1 MAMKPLFGLIMRT
14 ELYIGGAWREG
25 GGEKFFSHDPATGD
39 KVWQGHAASADD
51 VSEAMAAAR
60 LAFPAW
66 SRRPIEER
74 VTIARAFAKAI
85 EKRADELAQTISRE
99 MGKAAWDARGEVQA
113 MIGKIEIS
121 IRAQAE
127 RASAREEKAAFG
139 AMSLSHHAH
148 GVLGVFGP
156 FNFPG
161 HLPNG
166 HIVPALLAGN
176 CILFKPSELTP
187 GVGALMAE
195 AWDEAGLPAGVL
207 NLLQGAREVGAA
219 LLDSAGLNGVLFT
232 GSAQTGAL
240 IHRKFAGRPDVMLAL
255 ELGGNNPLIVWPP
268 VDAKA
273 AANLIV
279 HSAFATSGQR
289 CSCARRLIVPAGA
302 AGDAIIAALAEV
314 TPKIVVGP
322 ASQMPEPFLGP
333 LVNADAADRTVK
345 FEQGLVQLGAN
356 VIVPVK
362 RDGAFVHPGVIDVTG
377 LSPPDEELFGPILQ
391 VYRVQDFDHAL
402 DVANATRFG
411 LAGGLISDD
420 PALWARVKNEMRVG
434 VLNWNR
440 PTTGASGA
448 MPFGGPGLSGSLRPS
463 AYYAA
468 DYVAYPVATQSSEK
482 AVAIAA
488 PGLPE

>member
-1 MAMKPLFGLIMRT
+1 
-14 ELYIGGAWREG
+14 
-25 GGEKFFSHDPATGD
+25 
-39 KVWQGHAASADD
+39 
-51 VSEAMAAAR
+51 AMAAAR

-74 VTIARAFAKAI
+74 VAIARKFGEI
-85 EKRADELAQTISRE
+85 IKRRGEEIAQTISRE
-99 MGKAAWDARGEVQA
+99 MGKALWDARGEVQA
-113 MIGKIEIS
+113 MAGKIELS

-127 RASAREEKAAFG
+127 RAGAKEEKTAFG
-139 AMSLSHHAH
+139 ATVLAHHAH

-176 CILFKPSELTP
+176 TILFKPSELTP
-187 GVGALMAE
+187 GVGALMVE
-195 AWDEAGLPAGVL
+195 AWEEAGLPAGVL
-207 NLLQGAREVGAA
+207 NLLQGAVETGAA
-219 LLDSAGLNGVLFT
+219 LLDASGLNGVLFT

-240 IHRKFAGRPDVMLAL
+240 IHRKFAGRPDMLLAL

-268 VDAKA
+268 VDVKA
-273 AANLIV
+273 AANLIA

-289 CSCARRLIVPAGA
+289 CSCARRLIVPTGDD
-302 AGDAIIAALAEV
+302 GDAIVQAVADVARNIRVDRGDA
-314 TPKIVVGP
+314 T
-322 ASQMPEPFLGP
+322 PEPFMGP
-333 LVNADAADRTVK
+333 LVNAHAADRAVK
-345 FEQGLVQLGAN
+345 FEQGLAAMGAKI
-356 VIVPVK
+356 VVPVK

-377 LSPPDEELFGPILQ
+377 LSPPDEELFGPVLQ
-391 VYRVQDFDHAL
+391 VYRASDFDHAL
-402 DVANATRFG
+402 DLANATRFG

-420 PALWARVKNEMRVG
+420 PALWARVKNELRAG

-448 MPFGGPGLSGSLRPS
+448 LPFGGPGLSGSLRPS

-468 DYVAYPVATQSSEK
+468 DYVAYPVATQLSEK
-482 AVAIAA
+482 AAPIPA

>member
-1 MAMKPLFGLIMRT
+1 MRT
-14 ELYIGGAWREG
+14 ELYIDGAWRAG
-25 GGEKFFSHDPATGD
+25 SGERFSSHDPATGD
-39 KVWQGHAASADD
+39 KVWEGRAATADD
-51 VSEAMAAAR
+51 VAEAMAAAR
-60 LAFPAW
+60 LAFPTW
-66 SRRPIEER
+66 SRRPLEER
-74 VTIARAFAKAI
+74 VAI
-85 EKRADELAQTISRE
+85 VRKFGDIIKRRSEEIAQTISRE
-99 MGKAAWDARGEVQA
+99 MGKALWDARGEVQA
-113 MIGKIEIS
+113 MAGKIDLS

-127 RASAREEKAAFG
+127 RAGAKEEKTAFG
-139 AMSLSHHAH
+139 ATVLAHHAH

-176 CILFKPSELTP
+176 TILFKPSELTP
-187 GVGALMAE
+187 GVGALMVE
-195 AWDEAGLPAGVL
+195 AWEEAGLPAGVF
-207 NLLQGAREVGAA
+207 NLLQGARETGAA
-219 LLDSAGLNGVLFT
+219 LLDASGLNGVLFT

-240 IHRKFAGRPDVMLAL
+240 IHRKFAGRPDMLLAL

-273 AANLIV
+273 AANLIA

-289 CSCARRLIVPAGA
+289 CSCARRLIVPKGA
-302 AGDAIIAALAEV
+302 EGDAIIQTVAEFAQ
-314 TPKIVVGP
+314 KIRVDRGD
-322 ASQMPEPFLGP
+322 ATPEPFMGP
-333 LVNADAADRTVK
+333 LVNAHAADRAVK
-345 FEQGLVQLGAN
+345 FEQGLAAMGAKI
-356 VIVPVK
+356 VVPVK

-377 LSPPDEELFGPILQ
+377 LSPPDEELFGPVLQ
-391 VYRVQDFDHAL
+391 VYRASDFDHAL
-402 DVANATRFG
+402 DLANATRFG

-420 PALWARVKNEMRVG
+420 AALWARVKNELRAG

-448 MPFGGPGLSGSLRPS
+448 LPFGGPGLSGSLRPS

-468 DYVAYPVATQSSEK
+468 DYVAYPVATQLSEK
-482 AVAIAA
+482 AASIPA

>member
-1 MAMKPLFGLIMRT
+1 MMHA
-14 ELYIGGAWREG
+14 ELYIDGAWRPG
-25 GGEKFFSHDPATGD
+25 GGALFASHDPATGD
-39 KVWQGHAASADD
+39 KVWEGRAADADD
-51 VSEAMAAAR
+51 VSAAMAAAR
-60 LAFPAW
+60 LAFPGW
-66 SRRPIEER
+66 SRRPTEER
-74 VTIARAFAKAI
+74 VAIAQAFAKVI
-85 EKRADELAQTISRE
+85 ERRADEIARTISRE
-99 MGKAAWDARGEVQA
+99 MGKALWDAKGETQA
-113 MIGKIEIS
+113 MIGKVALS

-127 RASAREEKAAFG
+127 RAGTKEESAAFG
-139 AMSLSHHAH
+139 ATALSHHAH
-148 GVLGVFGP
+148 GVLAVFGP

-187 GVGALMAE
+187 GVGALMME
-195 AWDEAGLPAGVL
+195 AWEEAGLPAGVL
-207 NLLQGAREVGAA
+207 NLLQGGPETGAA
-219 LLDSAGLNGVLFT
+219 ILDSRGLNGVLFT
-232 GSAQTGAL
+232 GSAHTGAL
-240 IHRKFAGRPDVMLAL
+240 IHKKFAGRPDVLLAL

-289 CSCARRLIVPAGA
+289 CSCARRLIVPDGE
-302 AGDAIIAALAEV
+302 GGEAIVRALAELI
-314 TPKIVVGP
+314 PQISVGP
-322 ASQMPEPFLGP
+322 ATQTPEPFMGP
-333 LVNADAADRTVK
+333 LVNAHAADRAVK
-345 FEQGLVQLGAN
+345 FEQGLAAMGATP
-356 VIVPVK
+356 IVPV
-362 RDGAFVHPGVIDVTG
+362 RREGALVTPGVIDVTG

-391 VYRVQDFDHAL
+391 VYRVADFEHAL

-420 PALWARVKNEMRVG
+420 PQLWARVKSELRAG

-448 MPFGGPGLSGSLRPS
+448 LPFGGPGLSGSLRPS

-468 DYVAYPVATQSSEK
+468 DYVAYPVATQFAEK
-482 AVAIAA
+482 AAPIAA
-488 PGLPE
+488 PGLPS

>member
-1 MAMKPLFGLIMRT
+1 MRT
-14 ELYIGGAWREG
+14 ENFIGGEWREG
-25 GGEKFFSHDPATGD
+25 AGERFSSHDPASGD
-39 KVWQGHAASADD
+39 KVWEGRAASADD
-51 VSEAMAAAR
+51 VAEAMAAAR

-66 SRRPIEER
+66 SRRPVEER
-74 VTIARAFAKAI
+74 IAIARAFGKEL
-85 EKRADELAQTISRE
+85 EKRADEIARTISRE
-99 MGKAAWDARGEVQA
+99 MGKAGWDARGEVQA

-127 RASAREEKAAFG
+127 RAGAKEEKAPFG
-139 AMSLSHHAH
+139 AMALSHHAH
-148 GVLGVFGP
+148 GVLAVFGP

-176 CILFKPSELTP
+176 CLIFKPSEFTP
-187 GVGALMAE
+187 GVGALMVE
-195 AWDEAGLPAGVL
+195 AWEAAGLPPGVL
-207 NLLQGAREVGAA
+207 NLAQGGRDTGAA
-219 LLDSAGLNGVLFT
+219 LLDAPGLNGVLFT

-240 IHRKFAGRPDVMLAL
+240 IHRKFAGRPDVLLAL

-268 VDAKA
+268 VDVKA
-273 AANLIV
+273 AANLIA

-289 CSCARRLIVPAGA
+289 CSCARRLIVPDTPDGHAIVEA
-302 AGDAIIAALAEV
+302 AAELAARL
-314 TPKIVVGP
+314 VVGP
-322 ASQMPEPFLGP
+322 ADASREPFMGP
-333 LVNADAADRTVK
+333 LVNAHAAERAVK
-345 FEQGLVQLGAN
+345 MQEGLLAMGAKA
-356 VIVPVK
+356 VLPIK
-362 RDGAFVHPGVIDVTG
+362 RNGAFVHPAIIDVTG
-377 LSPPDEELFGPILQ
+377 LSVPDEELFGPLLQ

-411 LAGGLISDD
+411 LAGGLVSDD
-420 PALWARVKNEMRVG
+420 AALWARVKSELRAG

-468 DYVAYPVATQSSEK
+468 DYVAYPVATQLAEK
-482 AVAIAA
+482 AAPIAA

>member
-1 MAMKPLFGLIMRT
+1 MRT
-14 ELYIGGAWREG
+14 EIYIGGAWHKAH
-25 GGEKFFSHDPATGD
+25 GEAFASYDPATGD
-39 KVWQGHAASADD
+39 KVWEGHGANEDD
-51 VSEAMAAAR
+51 VAEAMAAAR

-66 SRRPIEER
+66 SRRPVEER
-74 VTIARAFAKAI
+74 IAIVRAFAKEI
-85 EKRADELAQTISRE
+85 EKRSDEIARTISRE
-99 MGKAAWDARGEVQA
+99 MGKVTWDAKGEVAA

-127 RASAREEKAAFG
+127 RAGTREEKAAFG
-139 AMSLSHHAH
+139 AMTLSHHAH

-176 CILFKPSELTP
+176 CVLFKPSEVTP
-187 GVGALMAE
+187 GVGALMME
-195 AWDEAGLPAGVL
+195 AWEAAGLPAGVL
-207 NLLQGAREVGAA
+207 NLLQGGRETGAA
-219 LLDSAGLNGVLFT
+219 LLDSHGLNGVLFT
-232 GSAQTGAL
+232 GSAHTGAL
-240 IHRKFAGRPDVMLAL
+240 IHKKFAGRPDVILAL

-289 CSCARRLIVPAGA
+289 CSCARRLIVPQGA
-302 AGDAIIAALAEV
+302 EGDAIIAALAEL
-314 TPKIVVGP
+314 TPQISVGP
-322 ASQMPEPFLGP
+322 ATQTPEPFLGP
-333 LVNADAADRTVK
+333 LVNAHSAERAVK
-345 FEQGLVQLGAN
+345 FEQGLVAMGGKP
-356 VIVPVK
+356 IVPVK
-362 RDGAFVHPGVIDVTG
+362 RDGAYVHPAIIDVTG
-377 LSPPDEELFGPILQ
+377 LTPPDEELFGPVLQ
-391 VYRVQDFDHAL
+391 VYRAPDFDHAL
-402 DVANATRFG
+402 DLANATRFG

-420 PALWARVKNEMRVG
+420 PALWARVKNEMRAG

-468 DYVAYPVATQSSEK
+468 DYVAFPVATQLSEK

-488 PGLPE
+488 PGLPQ

>member
-1 MAMKPLFGLIMRT
+1 MRS
-14 ELYIGGAWREG
+14 ELHIDGAWHKG
-25 GGEKFFSHDPATGD
+25 HGEAFASYDPASGD
-39 KVWQGHAASADD
+39 KVWEGHAASSDD
-51 VSEAMAAAR
+51 VAEAMAAAR

-74 VTIARAFAKAI
+74 VAIVRAFAKEI
-85 EKRADELAQTISRE
+85 EKHGDDIARTISRE
-99 MGKAAWDARGEVQA
+99 MGKVGWDAKGEVQA

-127 RASAREEKAAFG
+127 RAGAREERAAFG
-139 AMSLSHHAH
+139 AMALSHHAH
-148 GVLGVFGP
+148 GVLAVFGP

-176 CILFKPSELTP
+176 CVLFKPSELTP
-187 GVGALMAE
+187 GVGALMME
-195 AWDEAGLPAGVL
+195 AWEAAGLPAGVL
-207 NLLQGAREVGAA
+207 NLLQGGRETGAA
-219 LLDSAGLNGVLFT
+219 LLDSHGLNGVLFT

-240 IHRKFAGRPDVMLAL
+240 IHKKFAGRPDVILAL

-289 CSCARRLIVPAGA
+289 CSCARRLIVPQGA
-302 AGDAIIAALAEV
+302 EGDAIIAALAELA
-314 TPKIVVGP
+314 PRIAVGP
-322 ASQMPEPFLGP
+322 ATQTPEPFLGP
-333 LVNADAADRTVK
+333 LVNAHAAERAVK
-345 FEQGLVQLGAN
+345 FEQGLVAMGGKP
-356 VIVPVK
+356 IVPVR

-377 LSPPDEELFGPILQ
+377 LAPPDEELFGPVLQ
-391 VYRVQDFDHAL
+391 VYRVTDFDHAL

-420 PALWARVKNEMRVG
+420 PALWARVKNELRAG

-468 DYVAYPVATQSSEK
+468 DYVAYPVATQLSEK
-482 AVAIAA
+482 AAPIAA
-488 PGLPE
+488 PGLPQ